1 MEEDT
6 NITKICQQSEKTA
19 KEKLQFIL
27 TKVEYENA
35 EMICCKLGGKIPL
48 PTKDKDFS
56 ATIGNEYFSEP
67 SYRSSCKRLWL
78 PIVQV
83 NFSIAFFKI
92 QEKLKFILFI
102 YFHNIKMSNITYLD
116 HELLNYIVSNKLF
129 YKIFF
134 YLEQY
139 FYIKMGERL
148 QQF

>member
-1 MEEDT
+1 MENET

-27 TKVEYENA
+27 TKVEYESA
-35 EMICCKLGGKIPL
+35 EMICRKLGGKIPL

-83 NFSIAFFKI
+83 NFSIAFFI

-102 YFHNIKMSNITYLD
+102 YLTYID

-134 YLEQY
+134 LFRAILLYQD
-139 FYIKMGERL
+139 G
-148 QQF
+148 